1 MCIYVCV
8 CICVCASMHVCVCVY
23 MRVCVHACVCV
34 CVYACMHVCVH
45 VCCLVLILFCPN
57 FQQLEEAEKELS
69 KTHIA
74 SQNLHEDLHRSRQKD
89 LEVQERLEEA
99 EEEVKRLNNSLAET
113 EKKAQVTED
122 ALTLSVFVVSAV
134 KTVECVD
141 QDFFLSLFYQLE
153 GQLDLF
159 FGAETHV
166 GCIKTFTQNLACSR
180 CQILSEYM

>member
-1 MCIYVCV
+1 MWCVFVCMVCMRCI
-8 CICVCASMHVCVCVY
+8 
-23 MRVCVHACVCV
+23 
-34 CVYACMHVCVH
+34 
-45 VCCLVLILFCPN
+45 VLILFCPN

-122 ALTLSVFVVSAV
+122 AWTLSIFVSVV
-134 KTVECVD
+134 CD
-141 QDFFLSLFYQLE
+141 CCQD
-153 GQLDLF
+153 
-159 FGAETHV
+159 
-166 GCIKTFTQNLACSR
+166 C
-180 CQILSEYM
+180 

>member
-1 MCIYVCV
+1 MRCI
-8 CICVCASMHVCVCVY
+8 
-23 MRVCVHACVCV
+23 
-34 CVYACMHVCVH
+34 
-45 VCCLVLILFCPN
+45 VLILFCPN

-122 ALTLSVFVVSAV
+122 ALTLSIFVSVV
-134 KTVECVD
+134 CD
-141 QDFFLSLFYQLE
+141 CCQDCWVCWSWPFFLSLFYQLE

-159 FGAETHV
+159 FGAETYV
-166 GCIKTFTQNLACSR
+166 
-180 CQILSEYM
+180 